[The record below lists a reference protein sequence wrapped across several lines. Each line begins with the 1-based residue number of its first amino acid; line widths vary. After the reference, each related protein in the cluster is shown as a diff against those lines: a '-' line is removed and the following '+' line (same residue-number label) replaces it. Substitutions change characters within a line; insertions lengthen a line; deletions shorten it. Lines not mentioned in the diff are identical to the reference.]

1 MLKVGDLIDGKYKIL
16 NEIGRGG
23 MSTVYLAINEKANKP
38 WAVKEVRKNGISNR
52 ELVKQSLM
60 VEINLLK
67 KLKHKGLPSI
77 VDIIDQQDNY
87 LIVMD
92 YIEGITLENIM
103 QEEGVQP
110 QEKVVDWAIQLC
122 DVLQYLHTRKPAIIY
137 RDMKPSNIML
147 RSDGSVVLIDFGTAR
162 EFKERHVED
171 TTCLGTQGYAAPE
184 QFGGMGQTDER
195 TDIYSLGATMYRLV
209 TGHNPSEPPYEMY
222 PITHW
227 NPRLSTGLEGI
238 IAKCTSKD
246 PKSRYQSVQEVR
258 YALDRYMEDFTIVGS
273 GGTDFRPAFG
283 YVNTLLAEGVFT
295 HLRGLL
301 YFTDG
306 YGTFPMKK
314 PLYDTAFIF
323 WDEHYRDLDLDSIR
337 RYRRNLRILLA
348 AGGMTAMLFG
358 ASGVSYAA
366 ADHMQKDEYAYN
378 LEAGRRSPNKQ
389 DSIAFYQKA
398 IQTDC
403 AGEEAYDQLLTLFT
417 QDGVLDEQEEKVLLQ
432 LSISVDKYLERYK
445 MQNPDGYAGLCYR
458 IGSSYWY
465 YYEHEEKR
473 QAGAVAW
480 FESAKAGFAG
490 NPEKE
495 QEWKRAS
502 TYVEIGNFYQRIV
515 PAQISGTDQGM
526 YGEYWN
532 NLRRLKEWNDE
543 APDRDLVTLR
553 LYREI
558 VTKTLEYAGYLQ
570 EDGVP
575 PQEMEDLLNEISQQ
589 TENMKTGAGQV
600 LMEEIQELEQAL
612 KGAQQML
619 ASCKWKGGAS

>member
-258 YALDRYMEDFTIVGS
+258 YAL
-273 GGTDFRPAFG
+273 
-283 YVNTLLAEGVFT
+283 
-295 HLRGLL
+295 
-301 YFTDG
+301 
-306 YGTFPMKK
+306 
-314 PLYDTAFIF
+314 
-323 WDEHYRDLDLDSIR
+323 EHYRDLDLDSIR

-348 AGGMTAMLFG
+348 AGGMTVMLFG

-480 FESAKAGFAG
+480 FESAKAGFEG

-526 YGEYWN
+526 YVEYWN

>member
-1 MLKVGDLIDGKYKIL
+1 VVLRQQELECLAWRQVYIIAEEREGGMLKVGDLIDGKYKIL

-258 YALDRYMEDFTIVGS
+258 YAL
-273 GGTDFRPAFG
+273 
-283 YVNTLLAEGVFT
+283 
-295 HLRGLL
+295 
-301 YFTDG
+301 
-306 YGTFPMKK
+306 
-314 PLYDTAFIF
+314 
-323 WDEHYRDLDLDSIR
+323 EHYRDLDLDSIR

-348 AGGMTAMLFG
+348 AGGMTVMLFG

-445 MQNPDGYAGLCYR
+445 MQNPDGYAGLCYQ

-575 PQEMEDLLNEISQQ
+575 PQEMEELLKEISQQ

>member
-38 WAVKEVRKNGISNR
+38 WAVNEVRKNGISNR

-258 YALDRYMEDFTIVGS
+258 YAL
-273 GGTDFRPAFG
+273 
-283 YVNTLLAEGVFT
+283 
-295 HLRGLL
+295 
-301 YFTDG
+301 
-306 YGTFPMKK
+306 
-314 PLYDTAFIF
+314 
-323 WDEHYRDLDLDSIR
+323 EHYRDLDLDSIR

-600 LMEEIQELEQAL
+600 LMEEIQELEQVL

>member
-1 MLKVGDLIDGKYKIL
+1 MWRQVYIIAEEREGGMLKVGDLIDGKYKIL

-258 YALDRYMEDFTIVGS
+258 YAL
-273 GGTDFRPAFG
+273 
-283 YVNTLLAEGVFT
+283 
-295 HLRGLL
+295 
-301 YFTDG
+301 
-306 YGTFPMKK
+306 
-314 PLYDTAFIF
+314 
-323 WDEHYRDLDLDSIR
+323 EHYRDLDLDSIR

>member
-258 YALDRYMEDFTIVGS
+258 YAL
-273 GGTDFRPAFG
+273 
-283 YVNTLLAEGVFT
+283 
-295 HLRGLL
+295 
-301 YFTDG
+301 
-306 YGTFPMKK
+306 
-314 PLYDTAFIF
+314 
-323 WDEHYRDLDLDSIR
+323 EHYRDLDLDSIR
-337 RYRRNLRILLA
+337 RYRRNLRILLE
-348 AGGMTAMLFG
+348 AGGMTVMLLG

-366 ADHMQKDEYAYN
+366 ADHMQRDEYAYN

-575 PQEMEDLLNEISQQ
+575 PQEMEELLNEISQQ

>member
-258 YALDRYMEDFTIVGS
+258 YAL
-273 GGTDFRPAFG
+273 
-283 YVNTLLAEGVFT
+283 
-295 HLRGLL
+295 
-301 YFTDG
+301 
-306 YGTFPMKK
+306 
-314 PLYDTAFIF
+314 
-323 WDEHYRDLDLDSIR
+323 EHYQDLDLDSIR

-348 AGGMTAMLFG
+348 AGGMTVMLFG

-480 FESAKAGFAG
+480 FESAKAGFEG

-532 NLRRLKEWNDE
+532 NLRWLKEWNDE

-575 PQEMEDLLNEISQQ
+575 LQEMEELLKEISQQ

>member
-258 YALDRYMEDFTIVGS
+258 YAL
-273 GGTDFRPAFG
+273 
-283 YVNTLLAEGVFT
+283 
-295 HLRGLL
+295 
-301 YFTDG
+301 
-306 YGTFPMKK
+306 
-314 PLYDTAFIF
+314 
-323 WDEHYRDLDLDSIR
+323 EHYRDLDLDSIR

-348 AGGMTAMLFG
+348 AGGMTVMLFG

-366 ADHMQKDEYAYN
+366 ADHMQRDEYAYN

-480 FESAKAGFAG
+480 FESAKAGFEG

>member
-77 VDIIDQQDNY
+77 ADIIDQQDNY

-103 QEEGVQP
+103 QEDGVQP

-258 YALDRYMEDFTIVGS
+258 YAL
-273 GGTDFRPAFG
+273 
-283 YVNTLLAEGVFT
+283 
-295 HLRGLL
+295 
-301 YFTDG
+301 
-306 YGTFPMKK
+306 
-314 PLYDTAFIF
+314 
-323 WDEHYRDLDLDSIR
+323 EHYRDLDLDSIR

-348 AGGMTAMLFG
+348 AGGMTVMLFG

-600 LMEEIQELEQAL
+600 LMKEIQELEQAL

-619 ASCKWKGGAS
+619 ASCKWKGGVS

>member
-122 DVLQYLHTRKPAIIY
+122 DVLQYLHTRKPVIIY

-258 YALDRYMEDFTIVGS
+258 YAL
-273 GGTDFRPAFG
+273 
-283 YVNTLLAEGVFT
+283 
-295 HLRGLL
+295 
-301 YFTDG
+301 
-306 YGTFPMKK
+306 
-314 PLYDTAFIF
+314 
-323 WDEHYRDLDLDSIR
+323 EHYRDLDLDSIR

-348 AGGMTAMLFG
+348 AGGMTVMLFG

>member
-258 YALDRYMEDFTIVGS
+258 YAL
-273 GGTDFRPAFG
+273 
-283 YVNTLLAEGVFT
+283 
-295 HLRGLL
+295 
-301 YFTDG
+301 
-306 YGTFPMKK
+306 
-314 PLYDTAFIF
+314 
-323 WDEHYRDLDLDSIR
+323 EHYQDLDLDSIR

-348 AGGMTAMLFG
+348 AGGMTVMLFG
-358 ASGVSYAA
+358 ASGVSYAV

-575 PQEMEDLLNEISQQ
+575 PQEMEELLKEISQQ

-619 ASCKWKGGAS
+619 TSCKWKGGVS

>member
-92 YIEGITLENIM
+92 YIEGITLENIL

-258 YALDRYMEDFTIVGS
+258 YAL
-273 GGTDFRPAFG
+273 
-283 YVNTLLAEGVFT
+283 
-295 HLRGLL
+295 
-301 YFTDG
+301 
-306 YGTFPMKK
+306 
-314 PLYDTAFIF
+314 
-323 WDEHYRDLDLDSIR
+323 EHYRDLDLDSIR

-348 AGGMTAMLFG
+348 AGGMTVMLFG

-575 PQEMEDLLNEISQQ
+575 PQEMEELLNEISQQ

-619 ASCKWKGGAS
+619 ASCKWKGGVS

>member
-258 YALDRYMEDFTIVGS
+258 YAL
-273 GGTDFRPAFG
+273 
-283 YVNTLLAEGVFT
+283 
-295 HLRGLL
+295 
-301 YFTDG
+301 
-306 YGTFPMKK
+306 
-314 PLYDTAFIF
+314 
-323 WDEHYRDLDLDSIR
+323 EHYRDLDLDSIR

-348 AGGMTAMLFG
+348 AGGMTVMLFG

-575 PQEMEDLLNEISQQ
+575 PQEMEELLKEISQQ

-600 LMEEIQELEQAL
+600 LMEEIQELEQVL

>member
-258 YALDRYMEDFTIVGS
+258 YAL
-273 GGTDFRPAFG
+273 
-283 YVNTLLAEGVFT
+283 
-295 HLRGLL
+295 
-301 YFTDG
+301 
-306 YGTFPMKK
+306 
-314 PLYDTAFIF
+314 
-323 WDEHYRDLDLDSIR
+323 EHYQDLDLDSIR

-348 AGGMTAMLFG
+348 AGGMTVMLFG
-358 ASGVSYAA
+358 ASGVSYAV

-575 PQEMEDLLNEISQQ
+575 PQEMEELLKEISQQ

-619 ASCKWKGGAS
+619 ASCKWKGGVS

>member
-122 DVLQYLHTRKPAIIY
+122 DVLQYLHTRKPTIIY

-258 YALDRYMEDFTIVGS
+258 YAL
-273 GGTDFRPAFG
+273 
-283 YVNTLLAEGVFT
+283 
-295 HLRGLL
+295 
-301 YFTDG
+301 
-306 YGTFPMKK
+306 
-314 PLYDTAFIF
+314 
-323 WDEHYRDLDLDSIR
+323 EHYQDLDLDSIR

-348 AGGMTAMLFG
+348 AGGMTVMLFG

-480 FESAKAGFAG
+480 FESAKAGFEG

-532 NLRRLKEWNDE
+532 NLRWLKEWNDE

-575 PQEMEDLLNEISQQ
+575 PQEMEELLKEISQQ

>member
-258 YALDRYMEDFTIVGS
+258 YAL
-273 GGTDFRPAFG
+273 
-283 YVNTLLAEGVFT
+283 
-295 HLRGLL
+295 
-301 YFTDG
+301 
-306 YGTFPMKK
+306 
-314 PLYDTAFIF
+314 
-323 WDEHYRDLDLDSIR
+323 EHYRDLDLDSIR

-348 AGGMTAMLFG
+348 AGGMTVMLLG

-366 ADHMQKDEYAYN
+366 ADHMQRDEYAYN

-403 AGEEAYDQLLTLFT
+403 AGEEAYDQLLTLVT

-480 FESAKAGFAG
+480 FESAKAGFEG

>member
-258 YALDRYMEDFTIVGS
+258 YAL
-273 GGTDFRPAFG
+273 
-283 YVNTLLAEGVFT
+283 
-295 HLRGLL
+295 
-301 YFTDG
+301 
-306 YGTFPMKK
+306 
-314 PLYDTAFIF
+314 
-323 WDEHYRDLDLDSIR
+323 EHYRDLDLDSIR

-348 AGGMTAMLFG
+348 AGGMTVMLFG

-366 ADHMQKDEYAYN
+366 ADHMQRDEYAYN

-403 AGEEAYDQLLTLFT
+403 AGEEAYDQLLTLVT

-600 LMEEIQELEQAL
+600 LMEEIQELEQVL

>member
-1 MLKVGDLIDGKYKIL
+1 MVLRQQELECLAWRQVYIIAEEREGGMLKVGDLIDGKYKIL

-258 YALDRYMEDFTIVGS
+258 YAL
-273 GGTDFRPAFG
+273 
-283 YVNTLLAEGVFT
+283 
-295 HLRGLL
+295 
-301 YFTDG
+301 
-306 YGTFPMKK
+306 
-314 PLYDTAFIF
+314 
-323 WDEHYRDLDLDSIR
+323 EHYRDLDLDSIR

-575 PQEMEDLLNEISQQ
+575 PQEMEELLNEISQQ

-600 LMEEIQELEQAL
+600 LMEEIQELEQVL

>member
-258 YALDRYMEDFTIVGS
+258 YAL
-273 GGTDFRPAFG
+273 
-283 YVNTLLAEGVFT
+283 
-295 HLRGLL
+295 
-301 YFTDG
+301 
-306 YGTFPMKK
+306 
-314 PLYDTAFIF
+314 
-323 WDEHYRDLDLDSIR
+323 EHYRDLDLDSIR

-348 AGGMTAMLFG
+348 AGGMTVMLFG

-445 MQNPDGYAGLCYR
+445 MQNPDGYAGFCYR

-532 NLRRLKEWNDE
+532 NLRWLKEWNDE

>member
-258 YALDRYMEDFTIVGS
+258 YAL
-273 GGTDFRPAFG
+273 
-283 YVNTLLAEGVFT
+283 
-295 HLRGLL
+295 
-301 YFTDG
+301 
-306 YGTFPMKK
+306 
-314 PLYDTAFIF
+314 
-323 WDEHYRDLDLDSIR
+323 EHYQDLDLDSIR

-348 AGGMTAMLFG
+348 AGGMTVMLFG

-403 AGEEAYDQLLTLFT
+403 AGEEAYDQLLTLVT

-575 PQEMEDLLNEISQQ
+575 PQEMEELLNEISQQ

-619 ASCKWKGGAS
+619 ASCKWKGGVS

>member
-1 MLKVGDLIDGKYKIL
+1 MWRQVYIIAEEREGGMLKVGDLIDGKYKIL

-103 QEEGVQP
+103 QEDGVQP

-258 YALDRYMEDFTIVGS
+258 YAL
-273 GGTDFRPAFG
+273 
-283 YVNTLLAEGVFT
+283 
-295 HLRGLL
+295 
-301 YFTDG
+301 
-306 YGTFPMKK
+306 
-314 PLYDTAFIF
+314 
-323 WDEHYRDLDLDSIR
+323 EHYRDLDLDSIR

-348 AGGMTAMLFG
+348 AGGMTVMLFG

-445 MQNPDGYAGLCYR
+445 MQNPDRYAGLCYR

-600 LMEEIQELEQAL
+600 LMEEIQELEQVL

>member
-258 YALDRYMEDFTIVGS
+258 YAL
-273 GGTDFRPAFG
+273 
-283 YVNTLLAEGVFT
+283 
-295 HLRGLL
+295 
-301 YFTDG
+301 
-306 YGTFPMKK
+306 
-314 PLYDTAFIF
+314 
-323 WDEHYRDLDLDSIR
+323 EHYQDLDLDSIR

-348 AGGMTAMLFG
+348 AGGMTVMLFG

-403 AGEEAYDQLLTLFT
+403 AGEEVYDQLLTLFT

-532 NLRRLKEWNDE
+532 NLRWLKEWNDE

-575 PQEMEDLLNEISQQ
+575 PQEMEELLKEISQQ

>member
-52 ELVKQSLM
+52 ELVRQSLM

-103 QEEGVQP
+103 QEDGVQP

-258 YALDRYMEDFTIVGS
+258 YAL
-273 GGTDFRPAFG
+273 
-283 YVNTLLAEGVFT
+283 
-295 HLRGLL
+295 
-301 YFTDG
+301 
-306 YGTFPMKK
+306 
-314 PLYDTAFIF
+314 
-323 WDEHYRDLDLDSIR
+323 EHYRDLDLDSIR

-348 AGGMTAMLFG
+348 AGGMTVMLFG

-575 PQEMEDLLNEISQQ
+575 PQEMEELLKEISQQ

>member
-258 YALDRYMEDFTIVGS
+258 YAL
-273 GGTDFRPAFG
+273 
-283 YVNTLLAEGVFT
+283 
-295 HLRGLL
+295 
-301 YFTDG
+301 
-306 YGTFPMKK
+306 
-314 PLYDTAFIF
+314 
-323 WDEHYRDLDLDSIR
+323 EHYRDLDLDSIR

-348 AGGMTAMLFG
+348 AGGMTVMLFG

-532 NLRRLKEWNDE
+532 NLRWLKEWNDE

-575 PQEMEDLLNEISQQ
+575 PQEMEELLKEISQQ

>member
-258 YALDRYMEDFTIVGS
+258 YAL
-273 GGTDFRPAFG
+273 
-283 YVNTLLAEGVFT
+283 
-295 HLRGLL
+295 
-301 YFTDG
+301 
-306 YGTFPMKK
+306 
-314 PLYDTAFIF
+314 
-323 WDEHYRDLDLDSIR
+323 EHYQDLDLDSIR

-348 AGGMTAMLFG
+348 AGGMTVMLFG

-480 FESAKAGFAG
+480 FESAKAGFEG

-532 NLRRLKEWNDE
+532 NLRWLKEWNDE

-619 ASCKWKGGAS
+619 ASCKWKGGVS

>member
-162 EFKERHVED
+162 DFKERHVED

-258 YALDRYMEDFTIVGS
+258 YAL
-273 GGTDFRPAFG
+273 
-283 YVNTLLAEGVFT
+283 
-295 HLRGLL
+295 
-301 YFTDG
+301 
-306 YGTFPMKK
+306 
-314 PLYDTAFIF
+314 
-323 WDEHYRDLDLDSIR
+323 EHYQDLDLDSIR

-348 AGGMTAMLFG
+348 AGGMTVMLFG

-480 FESAKAGFAG
+480 FESAKAGFEG

-532 NLRRLKEWNDE
+532 NLRWLKEWNDE

-575 PQEMEDLLNEISQQ
+575 PQEMEELLKEISQQ

>member
-209 TGHNPSEPPYEMY
+209 TRHNPSEPPYEMY

-258 YALDRYMEDFTIVGS
+258 YAL
-273 GGTDFRPAFG
+273 
-283 YVNTLLAEGVFT
+283 
-295 HLRGLL
+295 
-301 YFTDG
+301 
-306 YGTFPMKK
+306 
-314 PLYDTAFIF
+314 
-323 WDEHYRDLDLDSIR
+323 EHYRDLDLDSIR

-348 AGGMTAMLFG
+348 AGGMTVMLFG

-480 FESAKAGFAG
+480 FESAKAGFEG

-575 PQEMEDLLNEISQQ
+575 PQEMEELLKEISQQ

-619 ASCKWKGGAS
+619 ASCKWKGGVS

>member
-1 MLKVGDLIDGKYKIL
+1 MVLRQQELECLAWRQVYIIAEEREGGMLKVGDLIDGKYKIL

-258 YALDRYMEDFTIVGS
+258 YAL
-273 GGTDFRPAFG
+273 
-283 YVNTLLAEGVFT
+283 
-295 HLRGLL
+295 
-301 YFTDG
+301 
-306 YGTFPMKK
+306 
-314 PLYDTAFIF
+314 
-323 WDEHYRDLDLDSIR
+323 EHYRDLDLDSIR

-348 AGGMTAMLFG
+348 AGGMTVMLFG

-398 IQTDC
+398 ILTDC

-432 LSISVDKYLERYK
+432 LAISVDKYLERYK

-532 NLRRLKEWNDE
+532 NLRWLKEWNDE

>member
-162 EFKERHVED
+162 EFKERHVAD

-258 YALDRYMEDFTIVGS
+258 YAL
-273 GGTDFRPAFG
+273 
-283 YVNTLLAEGVFT
+283 
-295 HLRGLL
+295 
-301 YFTDG
+301 
-306 YGTFPMKK
+306 
-314 PLYDTAFIF
+314 
-323 WDEHYRDLDLDSIR
+323 EHYRDLDLDSIR

-348 AGGMTAMLFG
+348 AGGMTVMLLG

-445 MQNPDGYAGLCYR
+445 MQNPDRYAGLCYR

-600 LMEEIQELEQAL
+600 LMEEIQELEQVL

>member
-23 MSTVYLAINEKANKP
+23 MSTVYLAINEKP

-258 YALDRYMEDFTIVGS
+258 YAL
-273 GGTDFRPAFG
+273 
-283 YVNTLLAEGVFT
+283 
-295 HLRGLL
+295 
-301 YFTDG
+301 
-306 YGTFPMKK
+306 
-314 PLYDTAFIF
+314 
-323 WDEHYRDLDLDSIR
+323 EHYRDLDLDSIR

-600 LMEEIQELEQAL
+600 LMEEIQELEQVL

>member
-258 YALDRYMEDFTIVGS
+258 YAL
-273 GGTDFRPAFG
+273 
-283 YVNTLLAEGVFT
+283 
-295 HLRGLL
+295 
-301 YFTDG
+301 
-306 YGTFPMKK
+306 
-314 PLYDTAFIF
+314 
-323 WDEHYRDLDLDSIR
+323 EHYRDLDLDSIR

-348 AGGMTAMLFG
+348 AGGMTVMLFG

-445 MQNPDGYAGLCYR
+445 MQNPDGYAGLCYQ

>member
-258 YALDRYMEDFTIVGS
+258 YAL
-273 GGTDFRPAFG
+273 
-283 YVNTLLAEGVFT
+283 
-295 HLRGLL
+295 
-301 YFTDG
+301 
-306 YGTFPMKK
+306 
-314 PLYDTAFIF
+314 
-323 WDEHYRDLDLDSIR
+323 EHYRDLDLDSIR

-445 MQNPDGYAGLCYR
+445 MQNPDGYAGLCYQ

-575 PQEMEDLLNEISQQ
+575 PQEMEELLKEISQQ

>member
-1 MLKVGDLIDGKYKIL
+1 MVLRQQELECLAWRQVYIIAEEREGGMLKVGDLIDGKYKIL

-258 YALDRYMEDFTIVGS
+258 YAL
-273 GGTDFRPAFG
+273 
-283 YVNTLLAEGVFT
+283 
-295 HLRGLL
+295 
-301 YFTDG
+301 
-306 YGTFPMKK
+306 
-314 PLYDTAFIF
+314 
-323 WDEHYRDLDLDSIR
+323 EHYRDLDLDSIR

-600 LMEEIQELEQAL
+600 LMEEIQELEQVL

>member
-227 NPRLSTGLEGI
+227 NPRLSTGLGGI

-258 YALDRYMEDFTIVGS
+258 YAL
-273 GGTDFRPAFG
+273 
-283 YVNTLLAEGVFT
+283 
-295 HLRGLL
+295 
-301 YFTDG
+301 
-306 YGTFPMKK
+306 
-314 PLYDTAFIF
+314 
-323 WDEHYRDLDLDSIR
+323 EHYRDLDLDSIR

-348 AGGMTAMLFG
+348 AGGMTVMLFG

-480 FESAKAGFAG
+480 FESAKAGFEG

-570 EDGVP
+570 EDGVL
-575 PQEMEDLLNEISQQ
+575 PQEMEELLKEISQQ

-619 ASCKWKGGAS
+619 VSCKWKGGVS

>member
-258 YALDRYMEDFTIVGS
+258 YAL
-273 GGTDFRPAFG
+273 
-283 YVNTLLAEGVFT
+283 
-295 HLRGLL
+295 
-301 YFTDG
+301 
-306 YGTFPMKK
+306 
-314 PLYDTAFIF
+314 
-323 WDEHYRDLDLDSIR
+323 EHYRDLDLDSIR

-532 NLRRLKEWNDE
+532 NLRRVKEWNDE

-575 PQEMEDLLNEISQQ
+575 PQEMEELLKEISQQ

-600 LMEEIQELEQAL
+600 LMEEIQELEQVL

>member
-258 YALDRYMEDFTIVGS
+258 YAL
-273 GGTDFRPAFG
+273 
-283 YVNTLLAEGVFT
+283 
-295 HLRGLL
+295 
-301 YFTDG
+301 
-306 YGTFPMKK
+306 
-314 PLYDTAFIF
+314 
-323 WDEHYRDLDLDSIR
+323 EHYRDLDLDSIR

-348 AGGMTAMLFG
+348 AGGMTVMLFG

-366 ADHMQKDEYAYN
+366 ADHMQRDEYAYN

-502 TYVEIGNFYQRIV
+502 IYVEIGNFYQRIV

-575 PQEMEDLLNEISQQ
+575 PQEMEELLNEISQQ

>member
-1 MLKVGDLIDGKYKIL
+1 MLKVGDLIDRKYKIL

-103 QEEGVQP
+103 QEEGVQS

-258 YALDRYMEDFTIVGS
+258 YAL
-273 GGTDFRPAFG
+273 
-283 YVNTLLAEGVFT
+283 
-295 HLRGLL
+295 
-301 YFTDG
+301 
-306 YGTFPMKK
+306 
-314 PLYDTAFIF
+314 
-323 WDEHYRDLDLDSIR
+323 EHYRDLDLDSIR

-348 AGGMTAMLFG
+348 AGGMTVMLFG

-378 LEAGRRSPNKQ
+378 LEAGRRSPDKQ

-575 PQEMEDLLNEISQQ
+575 PQEMEELLKEISQQ

-619 ASCKWKGGAS
+619 ASCKWKGGVS

>member
-258 YALDRYMEDFTIVGS
+258 YAL
-273 GGTDFRPAFG
+273 
-283 YVNTLLAEGVFT
+283 
-295 HLRGLL
+295 
-301 YFTDG
+301 
-306 YGTFPMKK
+306 
-314 PLYDTAFIF
+314 
-323 WDEHYRDLDLDSIR
+323 EHYQDLDLDSIR

-348 AGGMTAMLFG
+348 AGGMTVMLFG

-480 FESAKAGFAG
+480 FESAKAGFEG

-600 LMEEIQELEQAL
+600 LMEEIQELEQVL

>member
-1 MLKVGDLIDGKYKIL
+1 M

-162 EFKERHVED
+162 EFNERHVED

-209 TGHNPSEPPYEMY
+209 TGNNPSEPPYEMY

-258 YALDRYMEDFTIVGS
+258 YAL
-273 GGTDFRPAFG
+273 
-283 YVNTLLAEGVFT
+283 
-295 HLRGLL
+295 
-301 YFTDG
+301 
-306 YGTFPMKK
+306 
-314 PLYDTAFIF
+314 
-323 WDEHYRDLDLDSIR
+323 EHYRDLDLDSIR

-403 AGEEAYDQLLTLFT
+403 AGEEAYDQLLTLVT

-480 FESAKAGFAG
+480 FESAKAGFEG

-570 EDGVP
+570 EDGVT